1 MKSYLLLLQC
11 NPECF
16 WTIDQMQGTLETHLC
31 SYSRAPIWWAVTP
44 EAGSWACGVCS
55 HNRVSHLCVCVYV
68 CVRLSMSNS
77 FVTPS
82 TVACQAPPSMG
93 FSRQEYWRGL
103 PLPSPGDLPN
113 PGIEPTSPVSPALA
127 SVFFTTRATWW
138 AAVHWVTQSRTWLK
152 RLSSSSIPITIFVQ
166 VMNPIHNAQSN
177 SYFYIFILHY
187 SIIWQSWP
195 LHPLSP
201 YVILLLV
208 FFLNSQDPL
217 KLLRFVW
224 WIFSLYPISN
234 VWLPL
239 DLVWGPLLSPGN
251 VIQ

>member
-138 AAVHWVTQSRTWLK
+138 AAVHWVTQSQTRLK
-152 RLSSSSIPITIFVQ
+152 WLSSSSSRATWEVLGRVFCLIYALPSPFKIPWTKHAPFSLHIGPCHYVVCPGNPRTFVYNMDIGSIIFCL
-166 VMNPIHNAQSN
+166 HNDPRT
-177 SYFYIFILHY
+177 LHY
-187 SIIWQSWP
+187 SENLWFT
-195 LHPLSP
+195 
-201 YVILLLV
+201 Y
-208 FFLNSQDPL
+208 
-217 KLLRFVW
+217 
-224 WIFSLYPISN
+224 SL
-234 VWLPL
+234 
-239 DLVWGPLLSPGN
+239 
-251 VIQ
+251 